1 MGRAIFIFV
10 LAYGVFGPAAGHV
23 WAQTNSLPGSP
34 QEAAGAREQT
44 SDGIAARIE
53 DDILTDSELREL
65 AAFQQ
70 LVDGQAKTRPEL
82 IRELTD
88 QWIVRGEAN
97 TAKFPSP
104 SQADVDH
111 AFAEFTKQFGSPERF
126 EARRT
131 AAGITEA
138 AVRRI
143 LKQQLYLSHF
153 LDYRFR
159 PTAQVNEQQVEEYYD
174 KEFAPQLKARGE
186 SVPPLEDV
194 EDTIR
199 EVLVQRGINDRAAKW
214 LDDTR
219 ERLKIDIVSKGSSS

>member
-1 MGRAIFIFV
+1 MRRAIFIFGLV
-10 LAYGVFGPAAGHV
+10 CGVFGPAAGHIC
-23 WAQTNSLPGSP
+23 AQTNSLPGP
-34 QEAAGAREQT
+34 PEAADAHEQT

-53 DDILTDSELREL
+53 DDILTDSEMREL

-70 LVDGQAKTRPEL
+70 LADGKAKSRPEL
-82 IRELTD
+82 IHELTD

-97 TAKFPSP
+97 STKFPPP

-111 AFAEFTKQFGSPERF
+111 AFAEFAKQFGSPDQF

-131 AAGITEA
+131 AAGISEA

-143 LKQQLYLSHF
+143 LEQQLYLSHF
-153 LDYRFR
+153 IDYRFR
-159 PTAQVNEQQVEEYYD
+159 PTVQVNEQQVEEYYD
-174 KEFAPQLKARGE
+174 KEFAPQLKSRGE
-186 SVPPLEDV
+186 TVPSLEDV

-199 EVLVQRGINDRAAKW
+199 EVLVRRGINERAAKW

-219 ERLKIDIVSKGSSS
+219 ERLKIDIMSKSGGS